1 MRRALYLLTGALLL
15 LSAGAGAA
23 DPLGE
28 AKGYYDAGV
37 RAYSAAKYEIAVE
50 AFREAYRLAP
60 RESVLF
66 SLAQAER
73 RQYTVERDPAM
84 LREAIGHF
92 RKYLQDVP
100 EGGRRA
106 DAVEALG
113 ELEAIA
119 ARLNQ
124 DLTAGNGV
132 SEGKAKLTRLM
143 ISALTAGST
152 ISLDGKETTEP
163 TILQVV
169 SPGKHTIV
177 VKAPGY
183 VDEERE
189 VEAVEGALLPV
200 EFTLREKP
208 SFLRI
213 IAPTGALVAV
223 DGEAAGEAPLRQ
235 ELFVESGAHVVTV
248 TRTGYVPFQTT
259 VNVEKGTLRRVAVTL
274 PRTVQRQV
282 SFGVMATAIVSTVVG
297 AIHTGAAA
305 QAESDAESILS
316 KTKSQNLSLD
326 ELTQYN
332 HSLSLRDGFR
342 IGAGVLFGGGVGL
355 ALLATGLYL
364 FDNPAP
370 AAVASPKSS
379 SLRMSVGLSPSGWGL
394 GVYGSF

>member
-1 MRRALYLLTGALLL
+1 MKRARWLLVGALML
-15 LSAGAGAA
+15 LSAGADAA

-37 RAYSAAKYEIAVE
+37 RAYSSAKYEIAVE

-60 RESVLF
+60 RETVLF

-73 RQYTVERDPAM
+73 RQYTVEHDPAM

-124 DLTAGNGV
+124 DLTAGNGA
-132 SEGKAKLTRLM
+132 SEGKTKLTRLM
-143 ISALTAGST
+143 ISALTSGAT

-169 SPGKHTIV
+169 APGKHTIM

-189 VEAVEGALLPV
+189 VEAIEGALLPV
-200 EFTLREKP
+200 EFSLREKP
-208 SFLRI
+208 SFMRI
-213 IAPTGALVAV
+213 VAPTGALIAV
-223 DGEAAGEAPLRQ
+223 DGEAAGEAPLRE
-235 ELFVESGAHVVTV
+235 ELFVSPGVHVVTV
-248 TRTGYVPFQTT
+248 TRTGYVPFQAS
-259 VNVEKGTLRRVAVTL
+259 VNVERGALRRVAVSL
-274 PRTVQRQV
+274 PRTIQRRV
-282 SFGVMATAIVSTVVG
+282 AFGVLATAIVSTLVG
-297 AIHTGAAA
+297 VIQTGVAV
-305 QAESDAESILS
+305 QAESDAEGILS
-316 KTKSQNLSLD
+316 KSKSQNLSLD
-326 ELTQYN
+326 ELLQYN
-332 HSLSLRDGFR
+332 RTIELRDDLR
-342 IGAGVLFGGGVGL
+342 IGAGVLFGSGVGL
-355 ALLATGLYL
+355 ALLGTGLYL

-370 AAVASPKSS
+370 PAFVPPKSS
-379 SLRMSVGLSPSGWGL
+379 SLRMSLGLSPAGWGL
-394 GVYGSF
+394 GIQGSF